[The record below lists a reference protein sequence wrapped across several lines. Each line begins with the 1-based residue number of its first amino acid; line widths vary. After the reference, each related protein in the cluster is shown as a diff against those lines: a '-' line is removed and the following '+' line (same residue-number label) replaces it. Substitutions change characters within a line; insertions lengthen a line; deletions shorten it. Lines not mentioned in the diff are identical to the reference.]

1 MIKNKVSTET
11 IVRLVVMVITLVNT
25 ILTMMGKNPL
35 PWSEEEIYRFLTVV
49 AQVAVTLWAWWKNN
63 SFTSEAIEA
72 DKILNKLKENKK

>member
-1 MIKNKVSTET
+1 MSKNKVSTET

>member
-1 MIKNKVSTET
+1 MSKNKVSTET

-72 DKILNKLKENKK
+72 DKILNQLKENKK